1 MDTNLNEALDKV
13 IDQFT
18 EEEKELMFT
27 NRFVYIF
34 TKAWLYVKKGP
45 EIYRKDDAFNEPP
58 ADYDAEEL
66 EILLKACKQVL
77 EGIGMSSEKPFTG
90 IDVFGFNALFRLF
103 HFENVH
109 RTTKHQFMLG
119 DKRGILD
126 CITFEHVMD
135 REQVVYYNFCES
147 PIFKRK

>member
-1 MDTNLNEALDKV
+1 MYKGLDEALDKV
-13 IDQFT
+13 INQFS
-18 EEEKELMFT
+18 EEEEELMFS

-45 EIYRKDDAFNEPP
+45 EKYRKGDAFNEPP
-58 ADYDAEEL
+58 VDYNAEEL

-77 EGIGMSSEKPFTG
+77 DGVGMSSEKPFTG

-103 HFENVH
+103 HFENVK

-119 DKRGILD
+119 DKKGILD
-126 CITFEHVMD
+126 CITFEHAMD
-135 REQVVYYNFCES
+135 GEQVVYYNFCES
-147 PIFKRK
+147 PSFRKK